1 LLKSKQEDK
10 NMSKQNKLVY
20 LETARILP
28 HPKNPRKELGN
39 LTEMA
44 ESVKANGIMQNL
56 TVVEVGNLPAERIAE
71 LGVTA
76 EQIDGGYY
84 MVVIG
89 HRRLGAAKLAGLSEV
104 PCVISDMSY
113 EDQLATMVTE
123 NLQRTDLTPVEQ
135 AQGLRQLSMELGLGA
150 AQIAEK
156 TGISETTVRRRLKV
170 AAIPADQLEKA
181 AKGKQISI
189 GDLEKVGEI
198 NDEELRDKALGAI
211 GTANFEWQVKNAKDI
226 EKKREQESAWT
237 EVMESMGLRR
247 LEHKERYS
255 GEWKPIVSV
264 SKSAKPSNEKFLGAK
279 LDGTVKPEWEV
290 AYWLEEYPSE
300 VRLFAKTGADAVNV
314 DPAKAAWDAEW
325 NERKRTVD
333 NLKQAFEEL
342 SEKRKFWVGGLD
354 SATCTAVFGAFM
366 VGAVDY
372 WAYNNGN
379 PYTGQD
385 VLEEFLGDWTNEE
398 GKTDGGLLNSVK
410 NDARRHPVQTALWAI
425 YAGIEQNGGDHYTF
439 ETWQYGGDKTAK
451 QYMGDYRADDKLD
464 LIYKLLE
471 AIGYEVEPYE
481 RALLD
486 GTSAMYYV
494 NGGAELAEVK
504 AEKTCKDDATAEPGK
519 EMTRFEA
526 LKLLSEEQLAK
537 WVAAFDRGRNPGR
550 AAELLNL
557 IPACETVE
565 ELTLKLHD
573 WFCCDIPCA
582 VDENGDDIPCA
593 VCIDRWFN
601 EKKRWGFHTL
611 MKEAQA

>member
-1 LLKSKQEDK
+1 METVR
-10 NMSKQNKLVY
+10 NNLVY
-20 LETARILP
+20 LRTEKILP
-28 HPKNPRKELGN
+28 HPKNPRKELGD

-44 ESVKANGIMQNL
+44 ESIKANGIMQNL

-71 LGVTA
+71 LGITA

-84 MVVIG
+84 MAVIG
-89 HRRLGAAKLAGLSEV
+89 HRRLGAAKLAGLPEV
-104 PCVISDMSY
+104 PCVIADMSY

-123 NLQRTDLTPVEQ
+123 NLQRSDLTPVEQ
-135 AQGLRQLSMELGLGA
+135 AQGLRQLSMDLGLGA

-156 TGISETTVRRRLKV
+156 TGISESTVRRRLKV
-170 AAIPADQLEKA
+170 AAIAPEQLEKA

-226 EKKREQESAWT
+226 EKKREQEAAWT
-237 EVMESMGLRR
+237 EVMESMGLRK

-255 GEWKPIVSV
+255 GEWKPVVSV
-264 SKSAKPSNEKFLGAK
+264 SKAAKPSNEKFLGAK

-300 VRLFAKTGADAVNV
+300 VRMFAKTGADPVNA

-325 NERKRTVD
+325 NERKRVAD
-333 NLKQAFEEL
+333 GLKQVFEEL
-342 SEKRKFWVGGLD
+342 AEKRKFWVGGLD

-366 VGAVDY
+366 AGAVDY

-379 PYTGQD
+379 PYTERND
-385 VLEEFLGDWTNEE
+385 LEEFLGDWTDHE
-398 GKTDGGLLNSVK
+398 GKTDNDLLNDVK

-425 YAGIEQNGGDHYTF
+425 YAGIENNGGGNHPF
-439 ETWQYGGDKTAK
+439 HTWQYSGDKTAK
-451 QYMGDYRADDKLD
+451 QYMGDYEKSDKLD

-486 GTSAMYYV
+486 GTSPMYYA
-494 NGGAELAEVK
+494 NGGKDPGEVK
-504 AEKTCKDDATAEPGK
+504 AGANEAAEVTAEPGG

-526 LKLLSEEQLAK
+526 LKMLSEEQLVK
-537 WVAAFDRGRNPGR
+537 WVAAFDKGRDPDR
-550 AAELLNL
+550 AEELIKL
-557 IPACETVE
+557 IPECKTVE
-565 ELTLKLHD
+565 ELTHKLHD
-573 WFCCDIPCA
+573 WFCCDIVCA
-582 VDENGDDIPCA
+582 VDENGDDISCE
-593 VCIDRWFN
+593 VCIDRWFR
-601 EKKRWGFHTL
+601 EKKKWGFHTL
-611 MKEAQA
+611 MKEAEK

>member
-1 LLKSKQEDK
+1 
-10 NMSKQNKLVY
+10 MSKQNKLVY

-56 TVVEVGNLPAERIAE
+56 TVVEVGDLPAERIAE

-198 NDEELRDKALGAI
+198 NDEELRRKALESI
-211 GTANFEWQVKNAKDI
+211 GTHNFEWNVSNAKKV
-226 EKKREQESAWT
+226 EKERVQKAAWR
-237 EVMESMGLRR
+237 EVMEGMAIR
-247 LEHKERYS
+247 EITHD
-255 GEWKPIVSV
+255 EWRSREWTCVV
-264 SKSAKPSNEKFLGAK
+264 TVALSAKACGDKFYEAK
-279 LDGTVKPEWEV
+279 ADGRIKPEWEIG
-290 AYWLEEYPSE
+290 YYFDTYPDT
-300 VRLFAKTGADAVNV
+300 VKLYAKTQETPAE
-314 DPAKAAWDAEW
+314 DPNKLT
-325 NERKRTVD
+325 RKTEYNARNKTMLM
-333 NLKQAFEEL
+333 LKDEFDSL
-342 SEKRKFWVGGLD
+342 SEKRLCFVCGLT
-354 SATCTAVFGAFM
+354 SSEAESVFGVFM
-366 VGAVDY
+366 AEAVRF
-372 WAYNNGN
+372 WANNGFGG
-379 PYTGQD
+379 TDAEDLKD
-385 VLEEFLGDWTNEE
+385 VLGEWADEDGEINES
-398 GKTDGGLLNSVK
+398 GLADVMR
-410 NDARRHPVQTALWAI
+410 DAGRHPVQTALWVM
-425 YAGIEQNGGDHYTF
+425 YRVIEEELNREYPF
-439 ETWQYGGDKTAK
+439 STWQYDDGRSALTL
-451 QYMGDYRADDKLD
+451 GDYRRDDSWKKLD
-464 LIYKLLE
+464 DVYRLLE
-471 AIGYEVEPYE
+471 AIGYEVDPWE

-486 GTSAMYYV
+486 GTSSMYYV
-494 NGGAELAEVK
+494 NGG
-504 AEKTCKDDATAEPGK
+504 KDPGEAQLEAVEEQAATEPGG

-526 LKLLSEEQLAK
+526 MKMLTEEQLAK
-537 WVAAFDRGRNPGR
+537 YLAALDKGRDPDGMV
-550 AAELLNL
+550 LMIKL
-557 IPACETVE
+557 IKNSGTVE
-565 ELTLKLHD
+565 EVVRESLD
-573 WFCCDIPCA
+573 WFCCDFNLKNCPE
-582 VDENGDDIPCA
+582 DEDGNGIGCEA
-593 VCIDRWFN
+593 CLDRWFN
-601 EKKRWGFHTL
+601 EKKKWGFHTL
-611 MKEAQA
+611 MKEAQE

>member
-1 LLKSKQEDK
+1 METVR
-10 NMSKQNKLVY
+10 NNLVY
-20 LETARILP
+20 LRTEKILP
-28 HPKNPRKELGN
+28 HPKNPRKELGD

-44 ESVKANGIMQNL
+44 ESIKANGIMQNL
-56 TVVEVGNLPAERIAE
+56 TVVEVGNLPSERIAE
-71 LGVTA
+71 LGITA

-84 MVVIG
+84 MAVIG
-89 HRRLGAAKLAGLSEV
+89 HRRLGAAKLAGLPEV
-104 PCVISDMSY
+104 PCVIADMSY

-135 AQGLRQLSMELGLGA
+135 AQGLRQLSMDLGLGA

-156 TGISETTVRRRLKV
+156 TGISESTVRRRLKV
-170 AAIPADQLEKA
+170 AAIAPEQLEKA

-237 EVMESMGLRR
+237 EVMESMGLRK

-300 VRLFAKTGADAVNV
+300 VRLFAKTGADLVNA

-325 NERKRTVD
+325 NERHRVAD
-333 NLKQAFEEL
+333 GLEQVFAEL
-342 SEKRKFWVGGLD
+342 AEKRKFWVGGLD

-366 VGAVDY
+366 AGAAEY
-372 WAYNNGN
+372 WAYIDGS
-379 PYTGQD
+379 PYCGRSD
-385 VLEEFLGDWTNEE
+385 LEEFLGDWTGDD
-398 GKTDGGLLNSVK
+398 GKVDESLLNDVK
-410 NDARRHPVQTALWAI
+410 SDARRHPVQTALWVI
-425 YAGIEQNGGDHYTF
+425 YAAIERNGGDKHPF
-439 ETWQYGGDKTAK
+439 HTWQYRGDKTAK
-451 QYMGDYRADDKLD
+451 QYMADYDESDKLE
-464 LIYKLLE
+464 LIYQILE

-486 GTSAMYYV
+486 GTSPMYYS
-494 NGGAELAEVK
+494 NGGKDPETVK
-504 AEKTCKDDATAEPGK
+504 AQKVPEEPKEEGT

-526 LKLLSEEQLAK
+526 LKALSKEQLAK
-537 WVAAFDRGRNPGR
+537 FIAAFDKGRDPDR
-550 AAELLNL
+550 AAELLAL
-557 IPACETVE
+557 IPKCETSA
-565 ELTLKLHD
+565 ELTAAVD
-573 WFCCDIPCA
+573 SWFCCDIPCPR
-582 VDENGDDIPCA
+582 DDDGHEMTCEA
-593 VCIDRWFN
+593 CVRRWFD
-601 EKKRWGFHTL
+601 ERSTWGLKSL
-611 MKEAQA
+611 MKTVE